1 MRLERLELIRYGRF
15 TGQVVSLPRAQR
27 DFHVVVGPNEA
38 GKSTVRSAISDLL
51 YGFPNRPPHAFLHPM
66 SELRLGA
73 LVEHAGER
81 LEFHRTKANK
91 QTVRT
96 ASDEV
101 LPDAV
106 LSPYLGAVD
115 RDFFEQMFGLDHRRL
130 VEGGDGILSAHN
142 DIGQILFQ
150 SASGMDNLGR
160 IRDALVEEADK
171 LWSARR
177 SKDRVFYAAQDEFDT
192 AVSALKSFA
201 VRPRDWSKAEA
212 AVLDLAKALDQAKLE
227 YEALDKDRVS
237 VERIRRV
244 APHIQTLRAKEA
256 ELGQLGA
263 VNELPEGASRTLDE
277 AEKVIAQAEASLG
290 GHQRATKEAEKEL
303 EQIGCD
309 PQILA
314 LAEDIKVLNEQRMQ
328 FRAHESDIQK
338 RQATVDV
345 QWKIASAAGSQLG
358 WPVTSEA
365 DLQARLPPLM
375 VRKSLERLIRDYGGV
390 KQALDAALKAKHQKA
405 KDLEDLSGELKK
417 LPVSEV
423 PVALKAALASAQRFG
438 DSAATRVTK
447 QTELAA
453 LNARKENALLALGAF
468 RKEIAALR
476 TMALPSRDTIQGF
489 LTAQAQE
496 DAEARTLAKQITR
509 LRNDVGL
516 KKLEV
521 AQYSAAHDVVT
532 RKHVFDARHGRD
544 ALWAVVKAD
553 HEELQRQA
561 SHYEELVS
569 RADDTADRREG
580 TVQEASELQARS
592 DALARLTEQLDA
604 AQRDEG
610 ALRTSATQRAA
621 SFEALVAACSLP
633 GMRPDALITWLA
645 AHKLALAADDVARD
659 AAGALREWE
668 KQVQDC
674 ARALAKQLAA
684 SGQTIAADSPLET
697 LVLQA
702 SEYVQ
707 TIDAAGGR
715 RRALE
720 EQESAAQGALARLAA
735 DAVRVQADMD
745 KWQKDWETS
754 ATQTG
759 SFPTM
764 DVGQAEGALELIK
777 RIDDGLDEVRKLRA
791 ERIKPMQA
799 DLDRLATEANRLA
812 LAVASDLVGR
822 PAAEIAHTLAE
833 RLQDATRAR
842 DRRQQ
847 LERAR
852 ASTKLEAQ
860 KELDAIARQQAALK
874 PMLARAGVSSLPE
887 LRDAIVKSDLGRRI
901 RQAIVEATKGLAAG
915 QDGLSRE
922 QLEHEVESVDL
933 AELAASSTPRTARMT
948 ELLNEQNRISAELAI
963 ARANLAK
970 FAGSDDAAKWEG
982 KRQDALAK
990 MSDAIERYIKV
1001 ATAAHLLRWSI
1012 ERYRETKQGPMLK
1025 QAAAIFSK
1033 LTLGSFESLT
1043 VDFERDPPRLQGKRH
1058 GGQLVGVEG
1067 MSDGAR
1073 DQLYLALRL
1082 AALDMHLASAHTL
1095 PFIAD
1100 DLVINYDDQRS
1111 RAAIEAL
1118 GDLSTKT
1125 QVVFLTHHE
1134 HLLPLVRDVLG
1145 SGVNVVEL

>member
-15 TGQVVSLPRAQR
+15 TGQMVSLPCAQR

-51 YGFPNRPPHAFLHPM
+51 YGFPKSPPHAFLHPM

-171 LWSARR
+171 LWSVRR
-177 SKDRVFYAAQDEFDT
+177 SKDRVFYAAHDQFEEAF
-192 AVSALKSFA
+192 SALKSLV
-201 VRPRDWSKAEA
+201 VRPKDWTDAEA
-212 AVLDLAKALDQAKLE
+212 AVADLMEVLRKAKNDHAELDE
-227 YEALDKDRVS
+227 VRVKF
-237 VERIRRV
+237 ERIRLVER
-244 APHIQTLRAKEA
+244 HIRTLREKEA
-256 ELGQLGA
+256 DLRALGEA
-263 VNELPEGASRTLDE
+263 DELPDDAIQTLDE
-277 AEKVIAQAEASLG
+277 AETAIAQAKASFG
-290 GHQRATKEAEKEL
+290 GHQRATDDARREL
-303 EQIGCD
+303 DQTVCD
-309 PQILA
+309 TGLLA
-314 LAEDIKVLNEQRMQ
+314 LSEDIESLNEQRLQ
-328 FRAHESDIQK
+328 FRAHESGIHR
-338 RQATVDV
+338 RQAEVDA
-345 QWKIASAAGSQLG
+345 QWRVACAAAAELG
-358 WPVTSEA
+358 WTVSSEDELRA
-365 DLQARLPPLM
+365 LLPPLTA
-375 VRKSLERLIRDYGGV
+375 RRSLERLVRDHGGA
-390 KQALDAALKAKHQKA
+390 KQALDSALKAKQDKED
-405 KDLEDLSGELKK
+405 DLAALSRGLETLA
-417 LPVSEV
+417 VSEV
-423 PVALKAALASAQRFG
+423 PVVLKAALGQAQRLG
-438 DSAATRVTK
+438 DSAASRLEK
-447 QTELAA
+447 QTNLAELEAI
-453 LNARKENALLALGAF
+453 REHALLALGAS
-468 RKEIAALR
+468 RRGPAALR
-476 TMALPSRDTIQGF
+476 TMMLPAHDTIQGF
-489 LTAQAQE
+489 LTAQSEE
-496 DAEARTLAKQITR
+496 DAEARTLGKQITR
-509 LRNDVGL
+509 LRNDVQRME
-516 KKLEV
+516 LE
-521 AQYSAAHDVVT
+521 ATQYCAAHDVIT
-532 RKHVFDARHGRD
+532 RADVAEARRSRD
-544 ALWAVVKAD
+544 MLWATVKSDQEA
-553 HEELQRQA
+553 LRTQA
-561 SHYEELVS
+561 SRYEQLIA

-580 TVQEASELQARS
+580 TVQEASELQAKT
-592 DALARLTEQLDA
+592 DALARASEQLAGVEREQA
-604 AQRDEG
+604 ALK
-610 ALRTSATQRAA
+610 AAATQRAER
-621 SFEALVAACSLP
+621 FEILVSECGLP
-633 GMRPDALITWLA
+633 GIRPDALA
-645 AHKLALAADDVARD
+645 AWAAARNRALEADD
-659 AAGALREWE
+659 AATKATAALQVWDR
-668 KQVQDC
+668 QVQES
-674 ARALAKQLAA
+674 ARALTQQLSALDQA
-684 SGQTIAADSPLET
+684 VGTDSPLET

-707 TIDAAGGR
+707 AIESAGGR

-720 EQESAAQGALARLAA
+720 EQQSTAQGALARLAA
-735 DAVRVQADMD
+735 ETARAQAEMD
-745 KWQKDWETS
+745 KWEADWEIA

-759 SFPTM
+759 SFSTL
-764 DVGQAEGALELIK
+764 DVGHAEGALELLR
-777 RIDDGLDEVRKLRA
+777 RIDDGLDEMRKLRVD
-791 ERIKPMQA
+791 RINPMQA
-799 DLDRLATEANRLA
+799 DLDRLAKEANRLVQ
-812 LAVASDLVGR
+812 AVAVDLVGR
-822 PAAEIAHTLAE
+822 PAAEIALALVE
-833 RLQDATRAR
+833 RLRQAKAASDKRAR
-842 DRRQQ
+842 
-847 LERAR
+847 LEKECVATE
-852 ASTKLEAQ
+852 ALAQ
-860 KELDAIARQQAALK
+860 KELSVIARQQAALE
-874 PMLARAGVSSLPE
+874 PLQARAGVNALPD
-887 LRDAIVKSDLGRRI
+887 LRDAIGKSDQRRRI
-901 RQAIVEATKGLAAG
+901 RNDIAEAEERLAEVR
-915 QDGLSRE
+915 DGLSRE
-922 QLEHEVESVDL
+922 QLEAEVDSANLADLHASANSRAARMKELLEQQNQTSADL
-933 AELAASSTPRTARMT
+933 AMAKAR
-948 ELLNEQNRISAELAI
+948 
-963 ARANLAK
+963 LAK

-1043 VDFERDPPRLQGKRH
+1043 VDFEHDPPRLQGKRH

-1134 HLLPLVRDVLG
+1134 HLLPLVREVLG